1 MKNLE
6 DIGERIRTYLE
17 DKNQARDEAL
27 RRSRLLIRH
36 CSRAIRAVHRGERS
50 VAQEHITEAKNLVE
64 EAKEMLSSYPDLY
77 FAGYSRDA
85 MKEYAEASI
94 VYALVGDET
103 LPAPEDLGIEFA
115 AYLGGLGEAV
125 GELRRRVLDIL
136 RQDHTSEGERLLEA
150 MEDIYGFLVTV
161 DFPDAITGNLR
172 RITDMVRGV
181 TERTRGDLTTS
192 IQQHEL
198 KDALRAVEEKL
209 DSFQNNTL
217 RVH

>member
-17 DKNQARDEAL
+17 HKNQARDEAL

-50 VAQEHITEAKNLVE
+50 VAQEHITEAKNLLE
-64 EAKEMLSSYPDLY
+64 ESKEMLSSYPDLY
-77 FAGYSRDA
+77 FAGYSREA

-94 VYALVGDET
+94 VYALVGDEP
-103 LPAPEDLGIEFA
+103 LPAPEDLGVEYA
-115 AYLGGLGEAV
+115 AYLGGLGEAA
-125 GELRRRVLDIL
+125 GELRRRTLDIL
-136 RQDHTSEGERLLEA
+136 RQDNASEGERLLEA
-150 MEDIYGFLVTV
+150 MEEIYGFLVTV

-209 DSFQNNTL
+209 DSLQKDTL
-217 RVH
+217 

>member
-17 DKNQARDEAL
+17 HKNQARDEAL

-50 VAQEHITEAKNLVE
+50 VAQEHITEAKNLLE
-64 EAKEMLSSYPDLY
+64 ESKEMLSSYPDLY
-77 FAGYSRDA
+77 FAGYSREA

-94 VYALVGDET
+94 VYALVGDEP
-103 LPAPEDLGIEFA
+103 LPAPEDLGVEYA
-115 AYLGGLGEAV
+115 AYLGGLGEAA
-125 GELRRRVLDIL
+125 GELRRRTLDIL
-136 RQDHTSEGERLLEA
+136 RQDNASEGERLLEA
-150 MEDIYGFLVTV
+150 MEEIYGFLVTV

-209 DSFQNNTL
+209 DSLQNDTL
-217 RVH
+217 

>member
-17 DKNQARDEAL
+17 HKNQARDEAL

-50 VAQEHITEAKNLVE
+50 VAQEHIKEAKKLLE

-77 FAGYSRDA
+77 FAGYSREA

-94 VYALVGDET
+94 VFALVGDEP
-103 LPAPEDLGIEFA
+103 LPAPEDLGVEYA
-115 AYLGGLGEAV
+115 AYLGGLGEAA
-125 GELRRRVLDIL
+125 GELRRRTLDIL
-136 RQDHTSEGERLLEA
+136 RQDNASEGERLLEA
-150 MEDIYGFLVTV
+150 MEEIYGFLVTV

-209 DSFQNNTL
+209 DSLQRNTL
-217 RVH
+217 